1 MPVTLSVVFV
11 IAGVSSYV
19 GSLLI
24 ASRANHGVRMP
35 FWKNP
40 RNNRGL
46 AIAYRALGAGLVAF
60 GASTLAPHLGHW
72 SVAPLLILV
81 LLSLPLL
88 IIPIHNHH
96 HVTTEH
102 PAELS

>member
-1 MPVTLSVVFV
+1 MPVALSVVFV
-11 IAGVSSYV
+11 IAGVCLWT

-40 RNNRGL
+40 PNNRDL
-46 AIAYRALGAGLVAF
+46 AIAYRALGGGLIAF
-60 GASTLAPHLGHW
+60 GASILAAHLDHW
-72 SVAPLLILV
+72 GIAPLLIFV

-96 HVTTEH
+96 VTTEH
-102 PAELS
+102 AAELS